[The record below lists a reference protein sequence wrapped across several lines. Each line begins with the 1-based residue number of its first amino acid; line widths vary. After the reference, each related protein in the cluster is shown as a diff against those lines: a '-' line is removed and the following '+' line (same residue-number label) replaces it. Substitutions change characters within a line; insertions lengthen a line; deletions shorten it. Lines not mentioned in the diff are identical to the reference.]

1 MAALR
6 RGEGRVVFDPAT
18 ATVWYV
24 RETDAA
30 SVPGARGAR
39 CLIWHA
45 RGRAV
50 RLWTYPT
57 NWESLADAELLVL
70 VRGPIA

>member
-1 MAALR
+1 
-6 RGEGRVVFDPAT
+6 
-18 ATVWYV
+18 VWYV
-24 RETDAA
+24 REATAA
-30 SVPGARGAR
+30 GVPGARGAR
-39 CLIWHA
+39 CLIWHT

-70 VRGPIA
+70 LRGPIS